1 MISPLMIRAIKC
13 ILVRWSHWASSSAY
27 FQDRPLKCL
36 ACDYFIILSR
46 SLPPCIFA
54 AFFPLTPCRGLL
66 QRHNP
71 VLDQHWDAV
80 KQCHHKDFQLETLW
94 RNNELLLWFLSE
106 AGQWPEQPALFN
118 LALSGGFAL
127 DHLQRFLLTSP
138 VLLVCK
144 TRPVS
149 VHVKV
154 SFLGTAGH
162 LPPGIQKV
170 FRLL

>member
-1 MISPLMIRAIKC
+1 MHSCEVIPLGI
-13 ILVRWSHWASSSAY
+13 
-27 FQDRPLKCL
+27 FQ
-36 ACDYFIILSR
+36 
-46 SLPPCIFA
+46 CIFSRQA
-54 AFFPLTPCRGLL
+54 TEMSCLRLLYYLISFSTSMYIWGFLTPCRGLL
-66 QRHNP
+66 QGHNP

-118 LALSGGFAL
+118 PALSRGFAL
-127 DHLQRFLLTSP
+127 DHLQRFLLIPP

-144 TRPVS
+144 MRPVS